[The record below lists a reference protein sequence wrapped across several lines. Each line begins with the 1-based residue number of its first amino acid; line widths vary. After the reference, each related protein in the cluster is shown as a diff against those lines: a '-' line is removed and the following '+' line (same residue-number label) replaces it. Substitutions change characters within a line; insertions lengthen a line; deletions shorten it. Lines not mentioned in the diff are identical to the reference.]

1 MSDQMF
7 FDAPF
12 DIVECIFTHLPVKNL
27 LSYRLV
33 SKSYRDLIDSRYF
46 ANLHWRH
53 SIRTRSNR
61 IILCRCE
68 GIASVGS
75 DAGMHRVD
83 FDTLRHSVLKCP
95 MHWDYFSQFIGSC
108 NGVVLLYDGYEHI
121 TFWNPTIR
129 TYIDLIHPRAS
140 IPQNSNG
147 NLKYN
152 FGFGYDHFSDDYKVL
167 MSVQLKFTAVLN
179 GEDIVKEAYVFS
191 LKSNIWRRIGDFPY
205 FVRNTGCH
213 GTYVDGSLYWNCVER
228 TVDSNFRNLIV
239 AFDLVTEEYRV
250 IQTPVYEDINSE
262 VGITIGSLEGSL
274 WAHCFLVV
282 GGEEDLAGI
291 SDVWILQQ
299 RDEEE
304 YSWTRILSFDDP
316 IKFCKPL
323 AYSKRGKNVLLDN
336 QMNLLWYDLG
346 NGKEGRKLK
355 IRGLPAAYYGS
366 DVCVESL
373 VHLDGDASAEENL
386 QHKREKKV
394 VEDEIGR
401 SNEGSSLG
409 FDSSGEYFTTL
420 TTMIRVTEYSDTAV
434 AEFLYRK
441 KPTVRSLIELL
452 CKDLSKACTTKPLA
466 VPKVA
471 ALYHMHA
478 RLLRTSSKS
487 INKII
492 GAKNLCVLQ
501 RLSRSIFRAF
511 SCCHCVLIVVLVL
524 GRN

>member
-75 DAGMHRVD
+75 DAGMHSVD

-95 MHWDYFSQFIGSC
+95 MDWDYFSQFIGSC

-205 FVRNTGCH
+205 FVRKTGCH
-213 GTYVDGSLYWNCVER
+213 
-228 TVDSNFRNLIV
+228 
-239 AFDLVTEEYRV
+239 
-250 IQTPVYEDINSE
+250 DINSE

-355 IRGLPAAYYGS
+355 IRGLPAYYGS

-386 QHKREKKV
+386 QHKREKKA

-401 SNEGSSLG
+401 SNEGYPS
-409 FDSSGEYFTTL
+409 
-420 TTMIRVTEYSDTAV
+420 
-434 AEFLYRK
+434 
-441 KPTVRSLIELL
+441 
-452 CKDLSKACTTKPLA
+452 
-466 VPKVA
+466 
-471 ALYHMHA
+471 
-478 RLLRTSSKS
+478 
-487 INKII
+487 
-492 GAKNLCVLQ
+492 
-501 RLSRSIFRAF
+501 
-511 SCCHCVLIVVLVL
+511 
-524 GRN
+524 